1 MVDQVEKVNEKN
13 GEILDEDKDF
23 DWFTRN
29 FGKSDETAFG
39 SIKVTPSYYAKE
51 CLLGLRTS
59 VLEHQFWNMCVS
71 KT

>member
-29 FGKSDETAFG
+29 FGKSEETAFG
-39 SIKVTPSYYAKE
+39 SIKVTPSYYSKE
-51 CLLGLRTS
+51 CLLGLQILELST
-59 VLEHQFWNMCVS
+59 LEHRFRNIF
-71 KT
+71 